1 VPTPATLFL
10 VATAALIL
18 AVTPGPAVLY
28 IAARSVHQGRAAG
41 LVSAAG
47 IQTGTLFHIA
57 AAAFGLSAILMKSA
71 LAFEAIRYAGAAYL
85 IWMGIKA
92 LRANDDVTVD
102 SVASEP
108 LGRIFRTGVA
118 VNLLNPKTAL
128 FFFAFLPQF
137 VDPTRGAAWLQI
149 LILGVVFMTI
159 ASASDAM
166 YAVLA
171 GTAGGWLRSR
181 MKLTRRVSGTVYL
194 ALGITAAI
202 APARK

>member
-1 VPTPATLFL
+1 MPTAATLLL

-18 AVTPGPAVLY
+18 AITPGPAVLY
-28 IAARSVHQGRAAG
+28 IAARSMHQGRAAG

-71 LAFEAIRYAGAAYL
+71 IAFEAIRYAGAAYL
-85 IWMGIKA
+85 IWMGVKA
-92 LRANDDVTVD
+92 LRAKDDVAVQGVT
-102 SVASEP
+102 AEP

-137 VDPTRGAAWLQI
+137 VDATRGAAWLQI

-181 MKLTRRVSGTVYL
+181 MKLTRWISGVVYI
-194 ALGITAAI
+194 ALGVTAAV